1 MKGVVVHRAGRV
13 ITVACALVLAASAA
27 GCGPAPV
34 ERSRPALGT
43 AVAIT
48 AYGEDAET
56 AVESAYLAIAEVET
70 ATDAYDPNSAVSTF
84 NTDPYTAAYLPPEVL
99 EIRGAVERLSVG
111 EAFSMALL
119 GVVRLYSFESSPT
132 IPAPGDLALAV
143 AAARGFTLQGDG
155 QGVFARVK
163 DPDPRLAAGAALAP
177 GLDLGGAAKGLA
189 LDRAYAALAAAG
201 VDAAVVSAGSTTVT
215 LGSKPDDEAW
225 RVGIEDPRD
234 PATIVAVISGPEAL
248 CVSTSGD
255 YQKFF
260 ESGGLRYHHILDPAT
275 GSPARGLRSLTVFG
289 PRSTLSGLDAD
300 ILSTALFVMGPDAA
314 IPYAEEHGLGLYL
327 VDDAGRARVVPAPE
341 TSGIVLDE
349 EAEPTP

>member
-1 MKGVVVHRAGRV
+1 MQRAVRV
-13 ITVACALVLAASAA
+13 IAVACALALAAGVA
-27 GCGPAPV
+27 GCGVAPV

-56 AVESAYLAIAEVET
+56 AVESAYLAIAEVEA
-70 ATDAYDPNSAVSTF
+70 ATDAYDPNSAVSAF
-84 NTDPYTAAYLPPEVL
+84 NSDPYTATYLPPEVL
-99 EIRGAVERLSVG
+99 EIREAVERLGVSEYFSV
-111 EAFSMALL
+111 ALL

-132 IPAPGDLALAV
+132 VPAPGDLALAV

-163 DPDPRLAAGAALAP
+163 DPDPRLAAGGALAP

-189 LDRAYAALAAAG
+189 LDRAYAALATAG
-201 VDAAVVSAGSTTVT
+201 AQAAVVSAGSTTVT
-215 LGSKPDDEAW
+215 LGSKPDDELW

-234 PATIVAVISGPEAL
+234 PATIVAVISGPDAL

-255 YQKFF
+255 YQQYF
-260 ESGGLRYHHILDPAT
+260 ESAGARYHHILDPST
-275 GSPARGLRSLTVFG
+275 GSPARRLRSLTVFG
-289 PRSTLSGLDAD
+289 PRSTLSGLEAD

-314 IPYAEEHGLGLYL
+314 IAYAEKHGLGIYL
-327 VDDAGRARVVPAPE
+327 VDDEGRAHVVPAPE
-341 TSGIVLDE
+341 TTGIVLDE